1 VKHGIIQKLEINIP
15 WATLLHNPVKISISG
30 VFLDVGPMDLT
41 KVSKKEALQRYFN
54 EKLQKLKMIDQ
65 YFELSST
72 VEFDDDNNNSSHNK
86 SDDGLAT
93 TADSEE
99 ANQSYLQQWTTKI
112 IDNIEITVSNV
123 HFRYEEDPS
132 SSSSPSQTPPGVTP
146 FACGITIEAF
156 GIATCNELWNQVKSG
171 NHTSD
176 NNNTNKATVS
186 TTAPASSSTQTNS
199 NNNSNSC
206 VNKLAYLKGFGIYW
220 QENIPFQQSF
230 ASLPP
235 KLWEKMMLE
244 FISKTTTIAGMK
256 VINNLNDSN
265 RAKDTTGRSNTTGV
279 GRGVGEGVGG
289 GSIHH
294 ILSPYNSNLTLKLR
308 HHRKPTPMT
317 AQVEIEAVSGK
328 LQISIDSVVY
338 VHLFSVL
345 DRVAAMGKLHEPTTI
360 RPMERPSGS
369 REACRMWWKY
379 AMKLVIKMK
388 RYIEL
393 IKLAHSLSGGKK
405 DPVSYLPPISALI
418 VRELEIKLPFES
430 LSVGRQRAIWELHE
444 EAKQRERLRQAQGWG
459 WGGWLGGASAPIE
472 TATASSSRDTTSM
485 DISIESI
492 IGELNKKYS
501 TNIASNS
508 KSSTIVPT
516 TTLSFNLDSS
526 ASLLISSRGVPII
539 NGSAALSIHLLRTS
553 SAGMTFSCDLH
564 DFYIK
569 DELTTDPTLP
579 YLLAVKS
586 TIYPT
591 MLPLRSNVPPST
603 HLQKTSSDDNIIN
616 INGTSGSSS
625 SSIKTAT
632 LSLRYE
638 KSNAK
643 SKVTMSSLP
652 MELVLN
658 KDCIQML
665 INAFQRPVNIYT
677 SNKGKRK
684 RSSRRDNHRNSDTQ
698 QQQQSSTSIFHAAR
712 IFNQIVQKH
721 NADDDVLEVVL
732 EAHAPKIIIPESSS
746 AVGDHHHHRHHG
758 YLLIDCGY
766 FQLNGLSSSSG
777 ISLDL
782 SLQEVCVGLPISI
795 ADMYTLGE
803 KSLYLIKVST
813 VIQ

>member
-1 VKHGIIQKLEINIP
+1 MKHGIIQKLEINIP

-41 KVSKKEALQRYFN
+41 KVSKKEELQRYFN

-72 VEFDDDNNNSSHNK
+72 VDFDDNK
-86 SDDGLAT
+86 SDDGLAAA
-93 TADSEE
+93 ADSEE

-132 SSSSPSQTPPGVTP
+132 SSSSPSPSQIPPPGVTP
-146 FACGITIEAF
+146 FACGITIEAL
-156 GIATCNELWNQVKSG
+156 GIATCNELWNQIKSG

-176 NNNTNKATVS
+176 NNNTNKAAVS
-186 TTAPASSSTQTNS
+186 TTAPASSTQTNS

-220 QENIPFQQSF
+220 QENIPSQQSF

-244 FISKTTTIAGMK
+244 FISKTTTIAGMN
-256 VINNLNDSN
+256 VITNLNDSN
-265 RAKDTTGRSNTTGV
+265 RAKDTIGRSNTTGGV
-279 GRGVGEGVGG
+279 RGEGGGVGG

-472 TATASSSRDTTSM
+472 TATASRDTTSM

-508 KSSTIVPT
+508 KSSTVVPT

-539 NGSAALSIHLLRTS
+539 HGSAALSIHLLRTS

-569 DELTTDPTLP
+569 DEFSTDPTLP

-586 TIYPT
+586 NIYPT
-591 MLPLRSNVPPST
+591 MLPLRRNVPPST
-603 HLQKTSSDDNIIN
+603 HLQNTSSDDNSIN

-665 INAFQRPVNIYT
+665 INAFQRPVNIYA

-698 QQQQSSTSIFHAAR
+698 QQHQSSNSIFQAAR

-746 AVGDHHHHRHHG
+746 TVGDHRHHRHHG

-782 SLQEVCVGLPISI
+782 SLQEVCVGMPISI

>member
-1 VKHGIIQKLEINIP
+1 
-15 WATLLHNPVKISISG
+15 
-30 VFLDVGPMDLT
+30 MDLS

-72 VEFDDDNNNSSHNK
+72 VELNDDSNNNSTHNK

-93 TADSEE
+93 AADSEE

-112 IDNIEITVSNV
+112 IDNIEITVSNL

-132 SSSSPSQTPPGVTP
+132 SSPSLTPPGVTP
-146 FACGITIEAF
+146 FACGVTIEAF

-171 NHTSD
+171 NHTND
-176 NNNTNKATVS
+176 NNNTNKTAVNTA
-186 TTAPASSSTQTNS
+186 APASSTQTNS
-199 NNNSNSC
+199 NNNSNSSC

-220 QENIPFQQSF
+220 QESIPSQQSF

-256 VINNLNDSN
+256 EINNLNDNN
-265 RAKDTTGRSNTTGV
+265 RAKDAAGRSNTTGGV
-279 GRGVGEGVGG
+279 RGGGGEG
-289 GSIHH
+289 IHH

-308 HHRKPTPMT
+308 HHRKPTLTT

-345 DRVAAMGKLHEPTTI
+345 DRVSAMGKLHEPTTI

-369 REACRMWWKY
+369 GEACRMWWKY

-472 TATASSSRDTTSM
+472 AATASSSRDTTNM

-508 KSSTIVPT
+508 KSSTVVAT
-516 TTLSFNLDSS
+516 KTLSFTLDSS
-526 ASLLISSRGVPII
+526 ASLLISNQGVPII
-539 NGSAALSIHLLRTS
+539 HGSAALSIHLLRTS

-569 DELTTDPTLP
+569 DEFSTDPTLP

-586 TIYPT
+586 NIYPT
-591 MLPLRSNVPPST
+591 MLPLRRNVSPT
-603 HLQKTSSDDNIIN
+603 ANLQKTSSHNDIIN
-616 INGTSGSSS
+616 NNEASGGSSRS
-625 SSIKTAT
+625 GSSIKTAT
-632 LSLRYE
+632 ISLRYE

-665 INAFQRPVNIYT
+665 INAFQRPVNIYA

-684 RSSRRDNHRNSDTQ
+684 MSSRRDNHRNTDTQ
-698 QQQQSSTSIFHAAR
+698 QQQQQQQQQSSNSIFQAAR

-746 AVGDHHHHRHHG
+746 AVGDHHHHHG

-782 SLQEVCVGLPISI
+782 SLQEVCVGMPISI